1 MDYRIFHAVD
11 EFSFD
16 YKWLAHATYAFE
28 TFGVV
33 VYVAAVL
40 FLWLLTPP
48 GSERRWK
55 IAALCGGVSALISL
69 GINQLIGDF
78 IWHRPRPYES
88 HPAAYHLT
96 QSHDPSFPSD
106 HASAAFGIAFGIF
119 FVNQRVGRWFLAVAA
134 LIGVGRVVVGAH
146 YPTDVLASVLVGA
159 AAAAIVVYVFRR
171 PLFRLVLLL
180 ERISDPVARR
190 YWSRRP
196 ATAPYQSQRFSRK
209 NASIP
214 ASTTAATATI
224 AKKAMCVP

>member
-33 VYVAAVL
+33 VYAAAVL

-78 IWHRPRPYES
+78 IWHRPGRIFLVVATLI
-88 HPAAYHLT
+88 AA
-96 QSHDPSFPSD
+96 
-106 HASAAFGIAFGIF
+106 
-119 FVNQRVGRWFLAVAA
+119 
-134 LIGVGRVVVGAH
+134 GRVVVGAH
-146 YPTDVLASVLVGA
+146 YLTDVLASLVIS
-159 AAAAIVVYVFRR
+159 AIVAYLVARFGR
-171 PLFRLVLLL
+171 PLLLRLAILL
-180 ERISDPVARR
+180 ERLTDPLVAPFQRR
-190 YWSRRP
+190 WR
-196 ATAPYQSQRFSRK
+196 ARFDS
-209 NASIP
+209 AS
-214 ASTTAATATI
+214 
-224 AKKAMCVP
+224 

>member
-33 VYVAAVL
+33 VYAAAVL

-106 HASAAFGIAFGIF
+106 HASAAFGIAVAVAVLDPLAGAIF
-119 FVNQRVGRWFLAVAA
+119 LVLAV
-134 LIGVGRVVVGAH
+134 LIAIGRVVVGEH
-146 YPTDVLASVLVGA
+146 YPGDVIAGA
-159 AAAAIVVYVFRR
+159 AIGTVSALVVIRLARPVIALLVRVVERATDPLLAMVWRR
-171 PLFRLVLLL
+171 RAVD
-180 ERISDPVARR
+180 R
-190 YWSRRP
+190 
-196 ATAPYQSQRFSRK
+196 
-209 NASIP
+209 
-214 ASTTAATATI
+214 
-224 AKKAMCVP
+224 